1 MENGSLDDLF
11 HSTMSSMV
19 CPMSGN
25 PRGCMGGISPSKK
38 NLWEAAAAAAA
49 AITQMS
55 RPKRGFQRMKHSSK
69 ISI

>member
-1 MENGSLDDLF
+1 MENGILDDLY

-19 CPMSGN
+19 CPISGN
-25 PRGCMGGISPSKK
+25 PSGCMGGISPSKK
-38 NLWEAAAAAAA
+38 NLMEAAAAAAA

-55 RPKRGFQRMKHSSK
+55 RPKKGLQRMRHSSK